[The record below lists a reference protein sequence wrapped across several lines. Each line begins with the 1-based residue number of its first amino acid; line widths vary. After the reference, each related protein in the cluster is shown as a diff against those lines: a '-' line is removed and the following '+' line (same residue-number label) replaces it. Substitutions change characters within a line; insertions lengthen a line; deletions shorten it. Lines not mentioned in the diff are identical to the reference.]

1 MLITA
6 LRWTCTVQ
14 MHHIPG
20 RVQGPTACH
29 PFLQAKPL
37 TFLHVFHHTSVVP
50 MAYLW
55 LEQGQSLQQIALLTN
70 TGIHVIMYW

>member
-1 MLITA
+1 MLEVAHA
-6 LRWTCTVQ
+6 LFGCTTRGARP
-14 MHHIPG
+14 HSLPH
-20 RVQGPTACH
+20 
-29 PFLQAKPL
+29 FLQAKPL